1 MHELLYRKLWN
12 KAEETSDIRINTTNI
27 ISEFRMVPEKRKTA
41 IPERLSYDHL
51 MQYEKTKKWKDEKY
65 RSEYEKDRK
74 REQRLKKKLE
84 ENIKK

>member
-1 MHELLYRKLWN
+1 MHKLLCRKLWN

-27 ISEFRMVPEKRKTA
+27 ISEFRTVPEKRKTA

-51 MQYEKTKKWKDEKY
+51 MQYEKTKKWKDEKL
-65 RSEYEKDRK
+65 RPEYEKNRK

-84 ENIKK
+84 ATIKK